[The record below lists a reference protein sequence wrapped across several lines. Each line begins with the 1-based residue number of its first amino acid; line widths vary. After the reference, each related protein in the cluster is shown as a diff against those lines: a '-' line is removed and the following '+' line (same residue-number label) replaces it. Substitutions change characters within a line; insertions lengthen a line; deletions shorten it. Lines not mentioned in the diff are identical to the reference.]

1 MRTTVLTRLIALNVL
16 GTAAFCLQATPADAA
31 KPEFVMKVGT
41 VAPDGTPWAKSVKV
55 LKKRIQKES
64 GGRIKVKIFWSGALG
79 GEKSLVRKTA
89 RGQIQAIGVSTG
101 AVATMIPELGVIE
114 LPYLF
119 DTLKEADHVLDNP
132 ALFDAISKVMADKG
146 FILHLWAEN
155 GFRNF
160 ATKEKAI
167 LSPKDMVGLKMRSQ
181 EQYTHT
187 AWYRALGA
195 SPVQIPVPEVMQSL
209 QTGVVDGYDNTLLYA
224 FAVSW
229 YQPVKHVTITRHIYQ
244 PAVIAY
250 SKKWFDTLPKDLQDI
265 LMANR
270 AADTASGRKG
280 VRALTPLLEKNY
292 VKAKKT
298 IHRLTPAQLAEFQK
312 LAPAVHTDFLKKVPA
327 AKPLYKL
334 IQDGKASFKK

>member
-1 MRTTVLTRLIALNVL
+1 MRTTFITSLFALVV
-16 GTAAFCLQATPADAA
+16 CLPAGHASAGDT

-41 VAPDGTPWAKSVKV
+41 VAPDGTPWAKSIKV
-55 LKKRIQKES
+55 LRKRIHRES
-64 GGRIKVKIFWSGALG
+64 AGRIKVKIFWSGALG

-89 RGQIQAIGVSTG
+89 KGQVQAIGVSTG
-101 AVATMIPELGVIE
+101 AIGTMVPEMGVIE

-119 DTLKEADHVLDNP
+119 DTLAEADHVLDNP
-132 ALFDAISKVMADKG
+132 AMFDAASKFLADKG

-167 LSPKDMVGLKMRSQ
+167 LAPADLKGLKMRSQ

-229 YQPVKHVTITRHIYQ
+229 YQPVKHVSLTRHIYQ
-244 PAVIAY
+244 PAVIVY
-250 SKKWFDTLPKDLQDI
+250 SKKWFDTVPQDLQKV
-265 LMANR
+265 LVANR
-270 AADTASGRKG
+270 KADTASGRKG

-292 VKAKKT
+292 EKAGKT
-298 IHRLTPAQLAEFQK
+298 LHRLTPAQVAEFKK
-312 LAPAVHTDFLKKVPA
+312 LSPKVHTDFLSKVPT

-334 IQDGKASFKK
+334 IQDGKASFKN

>member
-1 MRTTVLTRLIALNVL
+1 MRTCLLTSLFAFGVAFSTP
-16 GTAAFCLQATPADAA
+16 GAAAAA
-31 KPEFVMKVGT
+31 KPEFVLKIGT
-41 VAPDGTPWAKSVKV
+41 VAPDGTPWAKSIKV

-64 GGRIKVKIFWSGALG
+64 AGRIKVKVFWSGALG
-79 GEKSLVRKTA
+79 GEKSLVRKA
-89 RGQIQAIGVSTG
+89 SRGQVQAAAVSVG
-101 AVATMIPELGVIE
+101 AIASMAPEMGVIE

-119 DTLKEADHVLDNP
+119 ESLAEADHVLDQP
-132 ALFDAISKVMADKG
+132 AFFEAAAKVLADKG
-146 FILHLWAEN
+146 FVLHLWSEN

-160 ATKEKAI
+160 ATKDKPVLAPGD
-167 LSPKDMVGLKMRSQ
+167 LKGLKMRSQ

-209 QTGVVDGYDNTLLYA
+209 QTGVVDGYDNTLLYG

-229 YQPVKHVTITRHIYQ
+229 YQPVKHVTLSRHIYQ

-250 SKKWFDTLPKDLQDI
+250 SKKWFDALPADLQAV

-280 VRALTPLLEKNY
+280 VRALTPLLEVNY
-292 VKAKKT
+292 GKAGKT
-298 IHRLTPAQLAEFQK
+298 LHRLSDAQLGEFKK
-312 LAPAVHTDFLKKVPA
+312 LSPQVHTDFLGKVPT
-327 AKPLYKL
+327 AKPLYQL

>member
-1 MRTTVLTRLIALNVL
+1 MRSMIPAVLLSVAVCLL
-16 GTAAFCLQATPADAA
+16 GAPAPASAAE
-31 KPEFVMKVGT
+31 PEFVMKVGT

-55 LKKRIQKES
+55 LRKRIHRES

-89 RGQIQAIGVSTG
+89 RGQVQAIGVSTG
-101 AVATMIPELGVIE
+101 AIGTMAPEMGVIE

-119 DTLKEADHVLDNP
+119 DSLAEADHVLDQP
-132 ALFDAISKVMADKG
+132 AMFDAVSKVLADKG
-146 FILHLWAEN
+146 FVMHLWAEN
-155 GFRNF
+155 GFRSF
-160 ATKEKAI
+160 ATKDKVIATPAD
-167 LSPKDMVGLKMRSQ
+167 LQGLKMRSQ

-229 YQPVKHVTITRHIYQ
+229 YQPVKHVTLTKHIYQ
-244 PAVIAY
+244 PAVIVY
-250 SKKWFDTLPKDLQDI
+250 SKKWFDSLPADLQKI

-270 AADTASGRKG
+270 VADTASGRQG
-280 VRALTPLLEKNY
+280 VRALTPLLETNY
-292 VKAKKT
+292 GKAGKT
-298 IHRLTPAQLAEFQK
+298 LHRLTDAQLAAFQK
-312 LAPAVHTDFLKKVPA
+312 LSPPVHKDFLSKVPT

-334 IQDGKASFKK
+334 IQDGKKSFNK